1 MAMKQIDVLHGTKFN
16 EATIRLD
23 DTANRCASMER
34 SATFIFAFDKS
45 IWFIGFANFG
55 ARFVGSFYLLV
66 LAATTLCGLRWNAMF
81 SYLLALG
88 CTIIIT
94 LVLACTRF
102 SEETMWYAQIGV
114 LLSYSLLVGLKKYL
128 DRPALNTQPS
138 RHRAA
143 GEDRRESFFT
153 TFGV

>member
-1 MAMKQIDVLHGTKFN
+1 M
-16 EATIRLD
+16 
-23 DTANRCASMER
+23 
-34 SATFIFAFDKS
+34 
-45 IWFIGFANFG
+45 
-55 ARFVGSFYLLV
+55 GSFYLLV

-114 LLSYSLLVGLKKYL
+114 LLSHSLLVGLKKYL

-138 RHRAA
+138 RRRAA